1 MRVFFLISSCFFF
14 QFFHKKGGAIIR
26 LIGVLTFFYKRF
38 DVFPFKVDC
47 LQKLTHAETISEL
60 RFYPAGGWSSE
71 DVIFDFDRFS
81 ELIPQYLPN
90 LKYIQV
96 RHMLIKNFELQN
108 LDQIRELHLI
118 DPQTQDG
125 KWSLDLPELR
135 ELTLENHC
143 PPVSNFAQAI
153 LQSPK
158 IESFFAHK

>member
-1 MRVFFLISSCFFF
+1 MFLF
-14 QFFHKKGGAIIR
+14 Q
-26 LIGVLTFFYKRF
+26 
-38 DVFPFKVDC
+38 VDC

-108 LDQIRELHLI
+108 LEQIRELHLI
-118 DPQTQDG
+118 DPQMQDG

-135 ELTLENHC
+135 KLTLENHC